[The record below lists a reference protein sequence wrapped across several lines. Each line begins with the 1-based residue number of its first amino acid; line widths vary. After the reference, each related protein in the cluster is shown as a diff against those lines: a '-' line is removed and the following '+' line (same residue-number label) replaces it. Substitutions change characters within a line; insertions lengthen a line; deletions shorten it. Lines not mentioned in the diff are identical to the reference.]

1 MKHLTEEACVKA
13 WLDTTIDSLSVVK
26 KHYKIILIDKAI
38 ANIEKQAAEFSLEE
52 LGREKQR
59 AIKMLMDTRKYI
71 QRT

>member
-13 WLDTTIDSLSVVK
+13 WLDTTIDSLGVVK

-38 ANIEKQAAEFSLEE
+38 SNIEKQAAEFSLEE
-52 LGREKQR
+52 LDKEKQR